1 MSPSHAYDPGTGP
14 APPACLHSFKDCIP
28 RSFRQQIQQ
37 HNAFTQLRL
46 QIIFHKF
53 LWAFQPGHLSQQVIM
68 VKYLATLEQL
78 APRFGTEHVP
88 VCHLELLAQAKGEP
102 CYVKDS
108 RQAPPEPRP
117 EPAPGPPTHE
127 LLVTGTGG
135 IQWRPVQAEVS
146 MACLPSGGLGRA
158 GQGLLFSFG
167 FSL

>member
-1 MSPSHAYDPGTGP
+1 
-14 APPACLHSFKDCIP
+14 
-28 RSFRQQIQQ
+28 
-37 HNAFTQLRL
+37 
-46 QIIFHKF
+46 
-53 LWAFQPGHLSQQVIM
+53 M

-127 LLVTGTGG
+127 VLVTGTGG